1 MHASSIKSVNDGNA
15 NNSTNSGGAGGG
27 GSTLKPIAAGLGK
40 GGEQI
45 REAYVAFRQ
54 TLSLLVKI
62 ASLQTSWMTLDIAQK
77 VTNRRVNALEKV
89 VIPRVQNTLAY
100 ITS

>member
-1 MHASSIKSVNDGNA
+1 MPLSAIKSANDVKA
-15 NNSTNSGGAGGG
+15 NNNNNSGSR
-27 GSTLKPIAAGLGK
+27 GSGLTPIAAGLGK

-54 TLSLLVKI
+54 TLGLLVKI